1 MLLQSRMNRA
11 FDDLLRGFPKF
22 SAELVPFGAAES
34 PRMDVRETGTEILV
48 EAELP
53 GVEEQDIE
61 LTLHEGTLVLR
72 GEKKLEQ
79 KREQEGWHL
88 TERAYGAFQR
98 AIGLPAEIDAAKVE
112 ATFEKGVLRVR
123 LPKIA
128 PAHAGAQRIAIKS
141 GR

>member
-1 MLLQSRMNRA
+1 MLLQTRMNRT

-22 SAELVPFGAAES
+22 SAELVPLSAAQS
-34 PRMDVRETGTEILV
+34 PRMDVRENAAEILV

-79 KREQEGWHL
+79 KLEQEGWHL
-88 TERAYGAFQR
+88 TERAYGSFQR
-98 AIGLPAEIDAAKVE
+98 VIGLPAEIDAAKIE

-123 LPKIA
+123 LPKLA
-128 PAHAGAQRIAIKS
+128 AAEAVAKRIAIKS